1 MDRPLSKKLLFF
13 IMGFFFALSGFSPP
27 LSLGAMDW
35 PSSGGLVTANFGLN
49 EQGRPC
55 LGTVF
60 RSTGPIRSADKG
72 ELVFYRTQ
80 EDKASRLPSP
90 LGSWIAYDHGDG
102 ILGIYSRFAEE
113 KNPAGEY
120 SPADVSPAGN
130 SPGEREQSG
139 PVSPAG
145 PVSSTG
151 PTSSAGPENTENS
164 ENAGDAAN
172 AVNMV
177 SLRLREPP
185 VQTRQGE
192 IIAASGISGC
202 SAQRGFYFA
211 LYDRRERR
219 WVNPSLIIVPFP
231 DDRPPEILSVQL
243 RDSEGRLI
251 PPAQGRIG
259 QGRYSIIVNVAD
271 ALSRS
276 SPIRL
281 APHRLGV
288 FLNGA
293 EAGSLNF
300 ETFSARDGVLSVRR
314 NGLAPVSEVYAPY
327 PALKMGEAWFTRGQT
342 SLEVIARDIMG
353 NEASLIR
360 RLEVE

>member
-1 MDRPLSKKLLFF
+1 
-13 IMGFFFALSGFSPP
+13 MGFFFALSGFSPP

-35 PSSGGLVTANFGLN
+35 PSSGGLVAANFGLN

-80 EDKASRLPSP
+80 EDRASRLPSP

-113 KNPAGEY
+113 ENPAGED
-120 SPADVSPAGN
+120 SPAEDSPAGN
-130 SPGEREQSG
+130 SPGERGQS
-139 PVSPAG
+139 G

-151 PTSSAGPENTENS
+151 PAGSPAGPVSLTGPAGPAALENIENTENT

-202 SAQRGFYFA
+202 STQRGFYFA

-259 QGRYSIIVNVAD
+259 QGRYSIIVNVTD

>member
-1 MDRPLSKKLLFF
+1 MDGFLLKKLLLP
-13 IMGFFFALSGFSPP
+13 MGFSLVLSGVSPSP
-27 LSLGAMDW
+27 SLGAMDW

-102 ILGIYSRFAEE
+102 ILGIYSRFAEGE
-113 KNPAGEY
+113 NPAEED
-120 SPADVSPAGN
+120 SPVEDSPAGN
-130 SPGEREQSG
+130 SPGETGRSG
-139 PVSPAG
+139 PPGPAG
-145 PVSSTG
+145 
-151 PTSSAGPENTENS
+151 SAGLENT
-164 ENAGDAAN
+164 GDAAVSV
-172 AVNMV
+172 A
-177 SLRLREPP
+177 SLRLQEPP
-185 VQTRQGE
+185 LQSRQGE

-202 SAQRGFYFA
+202 SAQMGFYFA

-259 QGRYSIIVNVAD
+259 QGRYSIIVSVTD

-276 SPIRL
+276 SPVRL
-281 APHRLGV
+281 APHRLGL

-314 NGLAPVSEVYAPY
+314 NGLVPVSEVYAPY

-342 SLEVIARDIMG
+342 SLELIARDVMG